1 MSASNGS
8 PEIRSYHG
16 QPVIKEPVW
25 TAEIPL
31 YFFSGGLAG
40 ASAGLAYL
48 SDLRGEQ
55 QLAKR
60 AWGLAFAG
68 IAVSPVL
75 LISDLGKPARFLN
88 MLRMFKVTSP
98 MSVGSWILTG
108 SGGAT
113 SIAVANAWTGL
124 FPRLARIAK
133 PSAALLGLPL
143 STYTAALVANT
154 AVPAWH
160 GSRRMLPFVF
170 ASGAALSAGAA
181 AVAVTPPSRAGA
193 ARRLALGAA
202 MLEGP
207 LMELT
212 ALQLGECGK
221 VYRHG
226 RPGLLANIRRA
237 CTISGSALLYRRGGY
252 SRPAAAVSGALLC
265 GGVLATR
272 RSVYEAGFAS
282 VRDPKYVIAPQRE
295 KIKRGDRRGGARM
308 QARVD
313 EPRPEEGSPATV
325 RP

>member
-1 MSASNGS
+1 MSGS
-8 PEIRSYHG
+8 DGAADVRSYHG

-25 TAEIPL
+25 TAEIPV
-31 YFFSGGLAG
+31 YFFTGGLAG
-40 ASAGLAYL
+40 GSAGLAYL
-48 SDLRGEQ
+48 SELRGEEL
-55 QLAKR
+55 LAQR
-60 AWGLAFAG
+60 AWAVALAG

-75 LISDLGKPARFLN
+75 LISDLGRPARFIN

-98 MSVGSWILTG
+98 MSVGSWILTA
-108 SGGAT
+108 SGAAT
-113 SIAVANAWTGL
+113 SIAAANAWTGL
-124 FPRLARIAK
+124 FPRVAKIAK

-143 STYTAALVANT
+143 STYTAALVTNT

-160 GSRRMLPFVF
+160 GSRRLLPFVF
-170 ASGAALSAGAA
+170 GSGAALSAGAA
-181 AVAVTPPSRAGA
+181 AVAVTPPSRARA

-212 ALQLGECGK
+212 ALRLGECGK

-226 RPGLLANIRRA
+226 RPGLFANVRRG
-237 CTISGSALLYRRGGY
+237 CTIAGSALLFRRGAS
-252 SRPAAAVSGALLC
+252 SRLAAAASGALLC

-282 VRDPKYVIAPQRE
+282 VRDPKYVIAPQRQGIASG
-295 KIKRGDRRGGARM
+295 KRRGGARS
-308 QARVD
+308 QTRIA

-325 RP
+325 LP